1 MGKNQNED
9 RPQNEAKLICLLIRH
24 CNLPAD
30 SDQQPSLVRQII
42 AAENGAPKGARD
54 GPLLRSA

>member
-1 MGKNQNED
+1 MDKNQNAD
-9 RPQNEAKLICLLIRH
+9 RPQNQAKLICLLIRH

-30 SDQQPSLVRQII
+30 SDQQPSLVLEII